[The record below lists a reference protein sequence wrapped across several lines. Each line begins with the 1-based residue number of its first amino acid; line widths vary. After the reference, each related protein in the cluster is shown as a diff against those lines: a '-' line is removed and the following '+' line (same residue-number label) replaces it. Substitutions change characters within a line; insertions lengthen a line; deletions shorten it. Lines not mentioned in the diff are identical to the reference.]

1 MKPLLASLALAV
13 VLTPTLACSIE
24 RDGATLFFS
33 FEELREILR
42 HPSPQHFIPPL
53 SLQFQSKEEQGGRQE
68 RTYRWGNDFG
78 INRSVYPDSLR
89 RPLWGY

>member
-1 MKPLLASLALAV
+1 MKPLLAALALAV
-13 VLTPTLACSIE
+13 VLTPALAFSVE
-24 RDGATLFFS
+24 RDGTTLFFS

-42 HPSPQHFIPPL
+42 HPSPQQFIPPL
-53 SLQFQSKEEQGGRQE
+53 SLQFQNTEGQDGRMEQE
-68 RTYRWGNDFG
+68 YRWRNGFE

>member
-1 MKPLLASLALAV
+1 MKPFLASLALAV
-13 VLTPTLACSIE
+13 VLTPTLAFPVE
-24 RDGATLFFS
+24 RDGTMLFFS

-42 HPSPQHFIPPL
+42 HPSPQQFIPPL
-53 SLQFQSKEEQGGRQE
+53 SLQFQHNEGQDGRME
-68 RTYRWGNDFG
+68 REYRWGNDFG